1 MNNKKI
7 FILTAAF
14 SIAVIS
20 AFNVSISANESGLSN
35 VSLDNVEAL
44 AQETRVPDCVPSK
57 GFCCK
62 NGISSEH
69 ISIQ

>member
-1 MNNKKI
+1 MSNKKI

-14 SIAVIS
+14 SIAIIS
-20 AFNVSISANESGLSN
+20 AFNVSINTSESGLSN

-44 AQETRVPDCVPSK
+44 AQESN
-57 GFCCK
+57 GFKCIQVRGLCCS
-62 NGISSEH
+62 NGLWSDH